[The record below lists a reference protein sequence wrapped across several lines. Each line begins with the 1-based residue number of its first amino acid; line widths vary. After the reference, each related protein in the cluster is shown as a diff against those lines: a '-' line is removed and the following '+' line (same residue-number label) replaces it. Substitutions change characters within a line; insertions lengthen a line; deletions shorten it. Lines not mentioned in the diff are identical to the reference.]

1 MKTNQTILKN
11 LIFFAFSYKS
21 GNAGTAWAVW
31 AVFGPLGFGSSEAFK
46 GLKCIVQ
53 YKFFYC
59 LWASYSTFKYL
70 FQTLDSDSST
80 HESDKI

>member
-1 MKTNQTILKN
+1 MKNNQTIKKK
-11 LIFFAFSYKS
+11 LIFLLFHI
-21 GNAGTAWAVW
+21 NLEMLAWAVW
-31 AVFGPLGFGSSEAFK
+31 AVFGPLGLGSSEAFK

-59 LWASYSTFKYL
+59 LCASYSTFKYL